1 MNNDEIKQLSDQ
13 RDFEQQF
20 NSWFRASFQKSLE
33 DNRRRYRMQLID
45 AEERKSRGLSALPST
60 KSTSAV
66 DRAVE
71 KAIMEYHGE
80 PDAITFT
87 AQLSGDIQTDQ
98 KAKWLT
104 EIFKYR
110 ADKTFPFPVWNAAS
124 LTAGLVDG
132 LEAALVWWK
141 KESYTEKIKVKHA
154 IQPDGSMVEVDDEMY
169 AQIETIAP
177 QFAHEMEKDEEQV
190 LVDSWWID
198 QLKPG
203 EDILW
208 DIKAPL
214 LDLNLGSKVLVKL
227 RRTLGE
233 VEQLHEYGVFDKK
246 YKAEYLKSYQKNE
259 PSTDQGTTAGDTQG
273 IDLDDLNRCEVWLY
287 FAKEKGRWTAEFSI
301 EGKLALSKPK
311 PVNDVFFGG
320 RKVNKLPVVMGTT
333 KLKLWEAIGRGIP
346 ETIAPI
352 EDEWTDHRNN
362 LNDAA
367 KFALQG
373 RHRLDPGSDVDID
386 SLLNE
391 RVFYAKAGEVETVE
405 TDYNIQGSLRAAD
418 SINADLNELLPV
430 GMESRQVVPRGVDK
444 TLGAVQLALGASN
457 EKMSV
462 ALMVRNFTFFRPLL
476 YLIAQMEL
484 AFETDETIARIAAQ
498 KVKTDAT
505 QDGQPHPFQVPQ
517 VMGQVDFSE
526 LDLDFDIQ
534 INAGLGSIPRQQKL
548 QNMSYLAQVAQN
560 YGIPIDAM
568 KMFKQGTV
576 LLGFDEDQFIDHN
589 PKQPSPPAQEM
600 KATLNIDLALLPVQL
615 QSQLLDAFLRNS
627 QSIDA
632 KFTGD
637 APKPPVIPQG
647 DMAAPMMTGEPNLG

>member
-1 MNNDEIKQLSDQ
+1 
-13 RDFEQQF
+13 
-20 NSWFRASFQKSLE
+20 
-33 DNRRRYRMQLID
+33 
-45 AEERKSRGLSALPST
+45 
-60 KSTSAV
+60 
-66 DRAVE
+66 
-71 KAIMEYHGE
+71 
-80 PDAITFT
+80 
-87 AQLSGDIQTDQ
+87 
-98 KAKWLT
+98 
-104 EIFKYR
+104 
-110 ADKTFPFPVWNAAS
+110 
-124 LTAGLVDG
+124 
-132 LEAALVWWK
+132 
-141 KESYTEKIKVKHA
+141 
-154 IQPDGSMVEVDDEMY
+154 
-169 AQIETIAP
+169 
-177 QFAHEMEKDEEQV
+177 MEKEEEQV

-227 RRTLGE
+227 RRTIGE
-233 VEQLHEYGVFDKK
+233 IDQLHEAGVFDKK
-246 YKAEYLKSYQKNE
+246 YKAEELKAYQKNE

-287 FAKEKGRWTAEFSI
+287 FSKEKGRWTAAFSV
-301 EGKLALSKPK
+301 EGKLSLSKPK

-333 KLKLWEAIGRGIP
+333 KLKLWEAVGRGIP

-391 RVFYAKAGEVETVE
+391 RVFYAKQGEVETVE
-405 TDYNIQGSLRAAD
+405 TDYNIQGSLRATD
-418 SINADLNELLPV
+418 SINADLSELLPV
-430 GMESRQVVPRGVDK
+430 GMESRQVVPKGVDK
-444 TLGAVQLALGASN
+444 TLGAVQLSLGASN

-498 KVKTDAT
+498 KVKVDAT
-505 QDGQPHPFQVPQ
+505 QGTQPFQVPQ

-548 QNMSYLAQVAQN
+548 QNMTFLAETAMK
-560 YGIPIDAM
+560 YGIPIDGM

-576 LLGFDEDQFIDHN
+576 LLGFDEDQFIDQN
-589 PKQPSPPAQEM
+589 PPQPQPPPQEM
-600 KATLNIDLALLPVQL
+600 KATLNIDLALLPLQIQQQL
-615 QSQLLDAFLRNS
+615 IDAFLRNS

-632 KFTGD
+632 KFKGD
-637 APKPPVIPQG
+637 MPKAPTPQG
-647 DMAAPMMTGEPNLG
+647 GQNTPVMTGEPDMGGMYG